1 MEKFEKLTIEI
12 DEKVKELFEKNLQLQ
27 KEVAEMAE
35 MNTSFGIVTRSR
47 TNSMLDTVDDCY
59 SAIEDSGS
67 DTNDSQEDLFF
78 EENYWEIVEMVH
90 ELIDD
95 YTNTY
100 LLQMKDPNFHE
111 NMIRE
116 LGLYIHSYFDS
127 IAMESINSSRITEEI
142 IENMPALYDCFVSS
156 NLIPPRSSTDVYTC
170 YMTHDDSSIEYL
182 KNQIALLE
190 CAEQPEQRT
199 PEWYAFRHNL
209 ISASNLW
216 KVFGTP
222 AMQNS
227 LIYEKCKPLETNAE
241 PPKFVN
247 VNSPLHWGVKYEPV
261 TVMIYESL
269 YNTKVGE
276 FGCIQHPQ
284 YTFLGAS
291 PDGINIDTSSERYG
305 RMLEIKNIVNR
316 DITGIPKMEYWV
328 QTQVQMECCNLPLC
342 DFMET
347 RIKEYENS
355 NDFYSDLHNP
365 IYKGIV
371 LHFSHQDMMNPVP
384 KYVYMPFDIETDESS
399 VNEWIDT
406 QKQLQ
411 IDVQYVLVNTLFW
424 YLDEYSCVVI
434 QRNRNWF
441 TTALPEIESI
451 WTTIEKER
459 IEGYTH
465 RESKKRAPS
474 LVIETITDSDIK
486 ILDAIGAD
494 QCVDVHKL
502 DT

>member
-27 KEVAEMAE
+27 KEMAE

-47 TNSMLDTVDDCY
+47 TNSMLDTADDCY

-90 ELIDD
+90 ELMDD

-100 LLQMKDPNFHE
+100 LLQMKDPKFHE

-116 LGLYIHSYFDS
+116 LGLHIRSYFDS
-127 IAMESINSSRITEEI
+127 IALESINSSRITEEI

-199 PEWYAFRHNL
+199 PEWYVFRHNL

-227 LIYEKCKPLETNAE
+227 LIYEKCKPL
-241 PPKFVN
+241 
-247 VNSPLHWGVKYEPV
+247 
-261 TVMIYESL
+261 
-269 YNTKVGE
+269 
-276 FGCIQHPQ
+276 
-284 YTFLGAS
+284 
-291 PDGINIDTSSERYG
+291 
-305 RMLEIKNIVNR
+305 
-316 DITGIPKMEYWV
+316 
-328 QTQVQMECCNLPLC
+328 
-342 DFMET
+342 
-347 RIKEYENS
+347 
-355 NDFYSDLHNP
+355 
-365 IYKGIV
+365 
-371 LHFSHQDMMNPVP
+371 
-384 KYVYMPFDIETDESS
+384 
-399 VNEWIDT
+399 
-406 QKQLQ
+406 
-411 IDVQYVLVNTLFW
+411 
-424 YLDEYSCVVI
+424 
-434 QRNRNWF
+434 
-441 TTALPEIESI
+441 
-451 WTTIEKER
+451 
-459 IEGYTH
+459 
-465 RESKKRAPS
+465 
-474 LVIETITDSDIK
+474 
-486 ILDAIGAD
+486 
-494 QCVDVHKL
+494 
-502 DT
+502 